1 MKKMETTA
9 VELEILEQGKIAL
22 VRFNRPDALNALNN
36 QLAEDFGKVV
46 DQLGKDKKVRAVI
59 LTGKGRAF
67 CAGGDL
73 AKFKAA
79 PDPKQFLHKLAEI
92 IHQSIVKLRAM
103 NAPWIAAINGPCFGV
118 GLSLACCCDL
128 RMASANAKFSV
139 AFSGV
144 GLAPDSSLLYY
155 LPRIVGLPKATEM
168 TLLNAVLSAEEAFKI
183 DLVSKV
189 VEPEKL
195 LEESLEIAKRLAGMP
210 TLALGMDKKM
220 LDASFCDTLEEHLD
234 LELEYVTKAAG
245 TADFQE
251 GCQAFF
257 ERRKP
262 NFKGS

>member
-1 MKKMETTA
+1 METDT
-9 VELEILEQGKIAL
+9 VELKSLEQGKIAL
-22 VRFNRPDALNALNN
+22 VRFDRPDTLNALNT
-36 QLAEDFGKVV
+36 QLARNFAKVV
-46 DQLGKDKKVRAVI
+46 DQLEKDKDIRAVI

-79 PDPKQFLHKLAEI
+79 SDPKQFLHDLAEI
-92 IHQSIVKLRAM
+92 IHQSILKLREM

-118 GLSLACCCDL
+118 GLSLACCCDV

-139 AFSGV
+139 AFSRV

-168 TLLNAVLSAEEAFKI
+168 TLLNSVLSAEDAFKI
-183 DLVSKV
+183 HLVSKV

-195 LEESLEIAKRLAGMP
+195 LEESLEVAKKVAGMP

-220 LDASFCDTLEEHLD
+220 LDASFCDTLKEHLA
-234 LELEYVTKAAG
+234 LELECVSKAAG
-245 TADFQE
+245 SADFRE

-262 NFKGS
+262 IFKGS